1 MPQNRTPLARFSQ
14 KRYNNRHMVTIRLS
28 RFGRKKA
35 PFYRIVVTDSRKKTT
50 GGVIDYI
57 GTWNPAK
64 KLKEIDNKKLD
75 LWKKN
80 GAQISASVKNILE
93 KKQ

>member
-1 MPQNRTPLARFSQ
+1 
-14 KRYNNRHMVTIRLS
+14 MVTIRLS

-57 GTWNPAK
+57 GSWNPIK
-64 KLKEIDNKKLD
+64 KTKEIDKEKLSE
-75 LWKKN
+75 WKKN
-80 GAQISASVKNILE
+80 GAQMSASVKKILE
-93 KKQ
+93 K